1 NIFIYIRGRNNELLP
16 TQTTKNIKQNK
27 SKLKLQ
33 KIEGKLIMKRVW
45 LGAFLVALLVVIA
58 SAHKDQAETP
68 SSAVADTPSSDK
80 KEQTEA
86 PSSDKK
92 EKKEAKKEKDDD
104 KKEKDD
110 DKKEK
115 KAKKEKKDKSDDGS
129 KQGSDKFGSATL
141 DDVVPPGNF
150 ASGPSSGGAPSPS
163 N

>member
-1 NIFIYIRGRNNELLP
+1 M
-16 TQTTKNIKQNK
+16 
-27 SKLKLQ
+27 
-33 KIEGKLIMKRVW
+33 EGKLIMKRVW
-45 LGAFLVALLVVIA
+45 LSAFLVALLVVIA
-58 SAHKDQAETP
+58 SAHKDQAESP

-92 EKKEAKKEKDDD
+92 EKKDAKKEKD
-104 KKEKDD
+104 E

-115 KAKKEKKDKSDDGS
+115 KAKKEKKDKSDDDS